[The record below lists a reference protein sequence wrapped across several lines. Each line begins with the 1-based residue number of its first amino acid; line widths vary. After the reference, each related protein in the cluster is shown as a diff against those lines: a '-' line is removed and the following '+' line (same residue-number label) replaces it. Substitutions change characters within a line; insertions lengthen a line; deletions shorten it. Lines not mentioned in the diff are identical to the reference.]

1 MGVIHHNKLRVNA
14 VVPDDPDQMA
24 VLREAGWASGLHKDS
39 DLDDPVLIRDPTAM
53 PRVLDPEP
61 DDEEP
66 EPEPAAKRT
75 TRRK

>member
-24 VLREAGWASGLHKDS
+24 VLRESGWASGPHKDT
-39 DLDDPVLIRDPTAM
+39 DPDDPSFI
-53 PRVLDPEP
+53 PRVLDPES
-61 DDEEP
+61 DAEEP
-66 EPEPAAKRT
+66 EPEHAAKRT